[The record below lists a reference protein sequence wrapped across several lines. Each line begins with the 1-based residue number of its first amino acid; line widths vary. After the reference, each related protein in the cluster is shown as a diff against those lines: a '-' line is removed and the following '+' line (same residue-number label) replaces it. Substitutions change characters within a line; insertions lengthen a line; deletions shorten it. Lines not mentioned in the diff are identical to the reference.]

1 MEKIIIHTDGGS
13 RGNPGPAGIGVVIK
27 QGDKLIKEYGKTIGE
42 ATNNIAEYSA
52 VVSALETLVK
62 LFGLKLKA
70 AEILIKADSELI
82 VRQLK
87 GEYKVK
93 DANLQKEFIK
103 VYNLKQ
109 KFGKVDFT
117 HIPRE
122 QNKRA
127 DELVNEALDKEEKRS
142 V

>member
-1 MEKIIIHTDGGS
+1 MEKYIIHTDGGS
-13 RGNPGPAGIGVVIK
+13 RGNPGPAGIGMVIK
-27 QGDKLIKEYGKTIGE
+27 QGEKLIKEGGKTIGE

-52 VVSALETLVK
+52 VVFALEVLIKTLGTKAK
-62 LFGLKLKA
+62 L
-70 AEILIKADSELI
+70 AEVLIKADSELI

-109 KFGKVDFT
+109 KFSKIDFT

-127 DELVNEALDKEEKRS
+127 DELVNEALDKEK
-142 V
+142 